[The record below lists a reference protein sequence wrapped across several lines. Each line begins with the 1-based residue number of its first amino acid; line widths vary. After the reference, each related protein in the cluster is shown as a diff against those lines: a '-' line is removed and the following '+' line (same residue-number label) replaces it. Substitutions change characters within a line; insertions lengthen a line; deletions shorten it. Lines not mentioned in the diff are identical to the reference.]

1 MTKYIRQPQASQNA
15 LQRRLVLSLPFLG
28 VIGLMLTQPGCN
40 IVPPTNLKAPV
51 LTFSD
56 LSLGDVSIE
65 RMRFLVTL
73 NAANPN
79 DSDIPLSNM
88 KFDLTVLDVAVG
100 SGNTVAKDIRVAKL
114 ATTQVPIEFVVP
126 TNQLLAVIRRVGI
139 RELGRLP
146 YTLKGSAQ
154 WNNGPFTLPFERK
167 GEFSAVKKLSDGLA
181 R

>member
-1 MTKYIRQPQASQNA
+1 MTKYLSHRRQTLGLPVVGAVLA
-15 LQRRLVLSLPFLG
+15 LAQF
-28 VIGLMLTQPGCN
+28 GCN

-56 LSLGDVSIE
+56 LSISDVSIE
-65 RMRFLVTL
+65 RMRLLVTVS
-73 NAANPN
+73 AANSN

-88 KFDLTVLDVAVG
+88 KFDLTVLDTAFG
-100 SGNTVAKDIRVAKL
+100 TGNTVAKDIRLTKQ
-114 ATTQVPIEFVVP
+114 ATTQVPIEFIVP

-146 YTLKGSAQ
+146 YTLRGSAQ

-167 GEFSAVKKLSDGLA
+167 GEFSAVKKLGDGLS